1 MSGWHEG
8 GAGPSWEEHHAQLD
22 ALIAQLHAKAWIVAG
37 GQAKDQPTTGRP
49 SKGLAAEEAL
59 DVCYRDEGVTGSFS
73 CLGIPQPHPPRLQS
87 EPPSKPNPPAD
98 LEHDHLN
105 RCTPLKNRLDAE
117 RSPHARR
124 HKLPDVMPLLL
135 GGRRPLGGILCTRS
149 PSERVADAFC
159 EGVPAEGFEK
169 EVMVTAE
176 KISRTL
182 DTLQACWSSWSSG
195 DAVEG
200 SQNCPPAPATRSVGS
215 AGRLSNRSMLQTP
228 SESRGGWSDPEQSQ
242 LFQIP
247 QKNLEQ
253 LRQEAARRQVLEA
266 LGKPP
271 RSRGPRGFRGAED
284 WEGATQAEE
293 AVQATRG
300 ARRSVGIT
308 LPFFQRSETALMCLV
323 LQRWEAM
330 VRQGDVTAMC
340 RSAKKPVRCIS
351 RVLSQTTARSTRRG
365 CREVWHAWCSQ
376 ASSRAHR
383 NLRRSPERRNG
394 RGTESLAETLEPK

>member
-105 RCTPLKNRLDAE
+105 R
-117 RSPHARR
+117 R

-135 GGRRPLGGILCTRS
+135 GGRRPLGGILCTRT
-149 PSERVADAFC
+149 PSERVADGFC

-182 DTLQACWSSWSSG
+182 DTLQAFWSSWSSG

-215 AGRLSNRSMLQTP
+215 AGPLSNRSMLQTP

-284 WEGATQAEE
+284 WEGATQE

-300 ARRSVGIT
+300 ARLLCAWSCKDGK
-308 LPFFQRSETALMCLV
+308 PWCDKET
-323 LQRWEAM
+323 
-330 VRQGDVTAMC
+330 
-340 RSAKKPVRCIS
+340 
-351 RVLSQTTARSTRRG
+351 SQTWAGLARNQSF
-365 CREVWHAWCSQ
+365 ASQ
-376 ASSRAHR
+376 
-383 NLRRSPERRNG
+383 G
-394 RGTESLAETLEPK
+394 SLAGLRQDPPAEAAEKSGMPGAPRHSIPCGNPGAKVNAKAKGSCQSPT